1 MLRGQRLLA
10 AHILTRNDSK
20 GIVNEVEHLLV
31 YSKQPGWVPAKLPR
45 TAEMN
50 SKYKNPDGDFA
61 LWRNSDAF
69 APGAATHQG
78 MVYAIQHPF
87 SGEMIYPTK
96 GRCWGYGQD
105 QMLEYMNGWCDYEL
119 RELDD
124 LERRAEVCG
133 VDLEEK
139 HKNVKAIVLSKPLE
153 ESRKQAQEVYEKG
166 PWPRFF
172 FTKGGKG
179 GIARKT
185 YLDAVEGKLPTNLW
199 LYDDVGHT
207 DEAAKELKEMFGG
220 NLVFQTPKP
229 SRLVRRVL
237 EIGCPKD
244 GLVLDAFGGSGTTA
258 QAVLQENEINN
269 ANRRFIL
276 IEMGDYADSIT
287 AERARRVIEGY
298 SVTKNRKERIYEK
311 KLTAETSN
319 GSLSSTTRPLP

>member
-1 MLRGQRLLA
+1 
-10 AHILTRNDSK
+10 
-20 GIVNEVEHLLV
+20 
-31 YSKQPGWVPAKLPR
+31 
-45 TAEMN
+45 MN

-207 DEAAKELKEMFGG
+207 DEAAKSL
-220 NLVFQTPKP
+220 
-229 SRLVRRVL
+229 RR
-237 EIGCPKD
+237 C
-244 GLVLDAFGGSGTTA
+244 S
-258 QAVLQENEINN
+258 
-269 ANRRFIL
+269 
-276 IEMGDYADSIT
+276 
-287 AERARRVIEGY
+287 
-298 SVTKNRKERIYEK
+298 
-311 KLTAETSN
+311 AETSCSRHPN
-319 GSLSSTTRPLP
+319 PPAWSGASLRLAAPRTA